1 MTQILFAFFAKIVI
15 RRVGKE
21 ITQHLC
27 RATNRGSSM
36 QQQKPGLSFWQI
48 WNMCFGFMGIQFGFE
63 LQVSNVSRIFQTL
76 GADID
81 EIAILWV
88 AAPLTGLIVQPII
101 GYMSDKTW
109 TRMGRRRPYFFYGA
123 ILSTLAL
130 IAMPNSPTLWI
141 AAGMLWVMDASF
153 NVAMEPFR
161 AFVGDMLPERQ
172 RSLGYAM
179 QTFFIGI
186 GASVAASLP
195 WVMTNI
201 FDVPNTAAAGVIPAS
216 VTYAFYTGG
225 AILLVCVFWTVFTT
239 KEYSPEELEAF
250 NKAREEAARQGD
262 GLDITTTRDEGTV
275 EPAQH
280 RKGGLVWLA
289 VGAVASLAIFLSG
302 ASYRLHI
309 LSGGV
314 LVFGLLRLLV
324 ARLKE
329 GGNNEA
335 AVVEITDDLMLMPK
349 IMKQLA
355 VVQFFS
361 WFAMFAMWSFTIP
374 AVTAFHFGS
383 SDPTSVTYN
392 DGADWAGVLN
402 MVRNLVTIG
411 AAVFIAG
418 FANKIGRRKIHMLNL
433 LLGGVG
439 LASFYVVSDPYLL
452 VISMGLVGFAWASIL
467 SVPYSLL
474 SSAVAHHKMGI
485 YMGVFNFFIVIPQIV
500 ASTTLG
506 LIVSD
511 LFDGQA
517 IYGLV
522 FAGGSMIV
530 AALATLRI
538 DKPKA

>member
-1 MTQILFAFFAKIVI
+1 MK
-15 RRVGKE
+15 
-21 ITQHLC
+21 
-27 RATNRGSSM
+27 
-36 QQQKPGLSFWQI
+36 QKPQLGFWQI

-63 LQVSNVSRIFQTL
+63 LQVGNVSRIFQTL
-76 GADID
+76 GANID

-109 TRMGRRRPYFFYGA
+109 NKMGRRRPYFFYGA
-123 ILSTLAL
+123 ILSTVAL
-130 IAMPNSPTLWI
+130 FLMPSSPTLWI

-186 GASVAASLP
+186 GASVAAALP
-195 WVMTNI
+195 WVMTNM
-201 FDVPNTAAAGVIPAS
+201 FDVSNTAPAGVIPQS
-216 VTYAFYTGG
+216 VSYAFYAGG
-225 AILLVCVFWTVFTT
+225 IILLVAVLWTVFTT
-239 KEYSPEELEAF
+239 KEYSPEELEVF
-250 NKAREEAARQGD
+250 NKASEEAEKQND
-262 GLDITTTRDEGTV
+262 GLDITTMRDEGVVTP
-275 EPAQH
+275 EQH
-280 RKGGLVWLA
+280 NKGGMLWLSIGLA
-289 VGAVASLAIFLSG
+289 ASVVIYLLG
-302 ASYRLHI
+302 WSYRLHI

-314 LVFGLLRLLV
+314 AVFGLLRLLV
-324 ARLKE
+324 AKKKTAGQTE
-329 GGNNEA
+329 GA
-335 AVVEITDDLMLMPK
+335 LVEITDDLMLMPR

-361 WFAMFAMWSFTIP
+361 WFAMFAMWSFTVP
-374 AVTAFHFGS
+374 AVTAYHFGS
-383 SDPTSVTYN
+383 SDPTTTLYN

-411 AAVFIAG
+411 AAIFIAG
-418 FANKIGRRKIHMLNL
+418 LSNKIGRRRIHMLNL

-439 LASFYVVSDPYLL
+439 LASFYVVTDPVWLL
-452 VISMGLVGFAWASIL
+452 VSMGLVGFAWASIL
-467 SVPYSLL
+467 SIPYSLL

-506 LIVSD
+506 LLVTE
-511 LFDGQA
+511 LFAGQA
-517 IYGLV
+517 IYGLI
-522 FAGGSMIV
+522 FAGGSMVV
-530 AALATLRI
+530 AALVTLRI
-538 DKPKA
+538 EKPKA

>member
-1 MTQILFAFFAKIVI
+1 MK
-15 RRVGKE
+15 
-21 ITQHLC
+21 
-27 RATNRGSSM
+27 
-36 QQQKPGLSFWQI
+36 QKPQLGFWQI

-63 LQVSNVSRIFQTL
+63 LQVGNVSRIFQTL

-123 ILSTLAL
+123 ILSTIAL
-130 IAMPNSPTLWI
+130 FFMPSSPTLWI

-186 GASVAASLP
+186 GASVAAALP

-201 FDVPNTAAAGVIPAS
+201 FDVSNTAPAGVIPES
-216 VTYAFYTGG
+216 VSYAFYTGG
-225 AILLVCVFWTVFTT
+225 IILLICVFWTVFTT

-250 NKAREEAARQGD
+250 NKASEEAEKQND
-262 GLDITTTRDEGTV
+262 GLDITAMREEGVVT
-275 EPAQH
+275 PAQH
-280 RKGGLVWLA
+280 NKGGMLWLVIGLA
-289 VGAVASLAIFLSG
+289 ASAAIYFLEW
-302 ASYRLHI
+302 SYRLHI

-314 LVFGLLRLLV
+314 AVFGLLRLLV
-324 ARLKE
+324 AKQKSTGKTE
-329 GGNNEA
+329 GA
-335 AVVEITDDLMLMPK
+335 LIEITDDLMLMPK

-374 AVTAFHFGS
+374 AVTAYHFGS
-383 SDPTSVTYN
+383 SDPTTTLYN

-411 AAVFIAG
+411 AAIFIAG
-418 FANKIGRRKIHMLNL
+418 LSNKIGRRRIHMLNL
-433 LLGGVG
+433 LLGGIG
-439 LASFYVVSDPYLL
+439 LASFYVVTDPVWLL
-452 VISMGLVGFAWASIL
+452 VSMGLVGFAWASIL
-467 SVPYSLL
+467 SIPYSLL

-506 LIVSD
+506 LLVTE

-517 IYGLV
+517 IYGLI
-522 FAGGSMIV
+522 FAGASMVI
-530 AALATLRI
+530 AALVTLI
-538 DKPKA
+538 IEKPKA

>member
-1 MTQILFAFFAKIVI
+1 MTQ
-15 RRVGKE
+15 
-21 ITQHLC
+21 
-27 RATNRGSSM
+27 
-36 QQQKPGLSFWQI
+36 KPNLSFWQI

-76 GADID
+76 GANID

-88 AAPLTGLIVQPII
+88 AAPLTGLIIQPII

-109 TRMGRRRPYFFYGA
+109 SSMGRRRPYFFYGA

-130 IAMPNSPTLWI
+130 LIMPNSPALWI
-141 AAGMLWVMDASF
+141 AAGMLWIMDASF

-172 RSLGYAM
+172 RSFGYAM

-201 FDVPNTAAAGVIPAS
+201 FNVANTAEVGIIPDS
-216 VTYAFYTGG
+216 VVYAFYTGG
-225 AILLVCVFWTVFTT
+225 IFLLICVLWTVFST
-239 KEYSPEELEAF
+239 KEYSPQELDAF
-250 NKAREEAARQGD
+250 NAAEQAQSNADAYAETDHDKDRLTGVD
-262 GLDITTTRDEGTV
+262 
-275 EPAQH
+275 QH
-280 RKGGLVWLA
+280 RRGGFFWLATGLVASALIY
-289 VGAVASLAIFLSG
+289 VAD

-309 LSGGV
+309 LSGMIIT
-314 LVFGLLRLLV
+314 FGLLRLLV
-324 ARLKE
+324 ARSKQQ
-329 GGNNEA
+329 GKNERA
-335 AVVEITDDLMLMPK
+335 IVEITDDLILMPK
-349 IMKQLA
+349 VMKQLA

-361 WFAMFAMWSFTIP
+361 WFAMFAMWSFTVP

-383 SDPTSVTYN
+383 SDPTSIAYN
-392 DGADWAGVLN
+392 EGANWAGVLN
-402 MVRNLVTIG
+402 TVRNLVTIG
-411 AAVFIAG
+411 AAVFIAS
-418 FANKIGRRKIHMLNL
+418 FANRLGRRRIHMLNL
-433 LLGGVG
+433 LLGGLG
-439 LASFYVVSDPYLL
+439 LASFYIVTDPTLLL
-452 VISMGLVGFAWASIL
+452 VSMGLVGFAWASIL
-467 SVPYSLL
+467 SVPYSIL

-506 LIVSD
+506 LLVST

-522 FAGGSMIV
+522 FAGASMVV
-530 AALATLRI
+530 AALATLI
-538 DKPKA
+538 VDTPKKA

>member
-1 MTQILFAFFAKIVI
+1 MTEPASI
-15 RRVGKE
+15 
-21 ITQHLC
+21 
-27 RATNRGSSM
+27 
-36 QQQKPGLSFWQI
+36 KPRLSFWQI

-76 GADID
+76 GANID

-88 AAPLTGLIVQPII
+88 AAPLTGLVVQPII

-123 ILSTLAL
+123 IFSTIAL
-130 IAMPNSPTLWI
+130 LLMPNSPTLWV
-141 AAGMLWVMDASF
+141 AAGMLWIMDASF
-153 NVAMEPFR
+153 NIAMEPFR

-186 GASVAASLP
+186 GASVAAALP
-195 WVMTNI
+195 WLMTNA
-201 FDVPNTAAAGVIPAS
+201 FGVPNTAAEGVIPDS
-216 VTYAFYTGG
+216 VVYAFYTGG
-225 AILLVCVFWTVFTT
+225 FILLICVFWTVFTT
-239 KEYSPEELEAF
+239 KEYSPEELDAF
-250 NKAREEAARQGD
+250 NAAAEADDTVPD
-262 GLDITTTRDEGTV
+262 GMAITETRAAGQV

-280 RKGGLVWLA
+280 RAGGRLWL
-289 VGAVASLAIFLSG
+289 GAGILASLAIYLLDG
-302 ASYRLHI
+302 SYRLHI
-309 LSGGV
+309 LSGGAV
-314 LVFGLLRLLV
+314 VFGLLRLLV
-324 ARLKE
+324 AQQKSAGRTDT
-329 GGNNEA
+329 

-383 SDPTSVTYN
+383 SDPTSATYN
-392 DGADWAGVLN
+392 NGADWAGVLN

-411 AAVFIAG
+411 AALFIAG
-418 FANKIGRRKIHMLNL
+418 FANRIGRRKIHMLNL
-433 LLGGVG
+433 TLGGIG
-439 LASFYVVSDPYLL
+439 LASFYIITDPYLL
-452 VISMGLVGFAWASIL
+452 VVSMGLVGFAWASIL
-467 SVPYSLL
+467 SIPYSLL
-474 SSAVAHHKMGI
+474 SSAVPHHKMGI

-506 LIVSD
+506 LILSE
-511 LFDGQA
+511 LFAGQA

-522 FAGGSMIV
+522 FAGGSMII
-530 AALATLRI
+530 AALMTLNVGDASRI
-538 DKPKA
+538 PTSPQSHLQEAP